1 MTTQDLTFDY
11 VVIGAGSAGCVV
23 AARLIQQNA
32 GSVLLLEA
40 GTRDDN
46 PFHRIPGGVM
56 QVFQKK
62 SWPYMTEPQPN
73 ANGRRMIIAQGKV
86 LGGGSSVNGMIY
98 IRGQRDD
105 YDDWATQWGCTDW
118 RYDDV
123 LPYFMKAEA
132 NESLGPAYHGQTGP
146 LPVSENRY
154 RHPLTAAFIRAG
166 QEMGLSYVNDF
177 NGEVQQGIGYYQTT
191 TRDGE
196 RASTARTYL
205 ASVRDDAKLKV
216 VTGALVH
223 RIRTDAERAVAV
235 EFSEGG
241 NAPVAV
247 RVRREVVVSAGAIG
261 SPKVLMLSGIGP
273 AEQLGALGIDT
284 VAALPVGKNF
294 HDHLHMSVQASIRT
308 PTSLYGENAGLR
320 AMRHFLQ
327 WKCFRSGL
335 LTSNILEGGAF
346 IDTLGTGRPDVQ
358 FHFLPLLDN
367 FDNTPGEKPPASEHG
382 MSVKVGHLQ
391 PKSRGQVG
399 LRSTDP
405 ADLPTIDANFLS
417 DPADLDGQ
425 IRAVQAGL
433 RILSAKA
440 LQAHVKEIVA
450 PARIDPDDRAALE
463 AFVRQDIKTV
473 YHPAGTCRM
482 GTDPRTSVVDQK
494 SLRVHGFANLRVI
507 DCSIC
512 PQVPSGNTNAP
523 AIMIGPGGPDLVP
536 GRCWPRRR
544 PPRRPRRAGRCRRG
558 RVRVTAETRPS
569 ARMPRLRGG
578 SVPRFPS
585 GIWRS
590 RTSPSHC
597 RT

>member
-56 QVFQKK
+56 MVFQKK

-73 ANGRRMIIAQGKV
+73 ANDRRMIIAQGKV

-191 TRDGE
+191 TRNGE

-205 ASVRDDAKLKV
+205 ESVRNDAKLKV

-223 RIRTDAERAVAV
+223 RIKTDSGRAVAV

-241 NAPVAV
+241 NAPVSVHV
-247 RVRREVVVSAGAIG
+247 RNEVVVSAGTIG

-273 AEQLGALGIDT
+273 AEQLAAFGIET

-327 WKCFRSGL
+327 WKWFRSGL

-382 MSVKVGHLQ
+382 LSVKVGHLQ
-391 PKSRGQVG
+391 PKSRGKVE

-405 ADLPTIDANFLS
+405 ADLPRIDANFLS
-417 DPADLDGQ
+417 DPADLEGQ

-433 RILSAKA
+433 RILSAQA
-440 LQAHVKEIVA
+440 LRAHVKDIVA
-450 PARIDPDDRAALE
+450 PARVDPDDLSAIE
-463 AFVRQDIKTV
+463 KFVRQDIKTV

-494 SLRVHGFANLRVI
+494 SLRVHGFSNLRVI

-523 AIMIGPGGPDLVP
+523 AIMIGERGADLLL
-536 GRCWPRRR
+536 GR
-544 PPRRPRRAGRCRRG
+544 
-558 RVRVTAETRPS
+558 
-569 ARMPRLRGG
+569 
-578 SVPRFPS
+578 
-585 GIWRS
+585 
-590 RTSPSHC
+590 
-597 RT
+597 

>member
-1 MTTQDLTFDY
+1 
-11 VVIGAGSAGCVV
+11 
-23 AARLIQQNA
+23 
-32 GSVLLLEA
+32 
-40 GTRDDN
+40 
-46 PFHRIPGGVM
+46 
-56 QVFQKK
+56 
-62 SWPYMTEPQPN
+62 
-73 ANGRRMIIAQGKV
+73 
-86 LGGGSSVNGMIY
+86 MIY

-166 QEMGLSYVNDF
+166 QEMGLRYVNDF

-191 TRDGE
+191 TRNGE
-196 RASTARTYL
+196 RASTAQTYL

-216 VTGALVH
+216 VTGALAH
-223 RIRTDAERAVAV
+223 RIRTDAGRAVAV

-241 NAPVAV
+241 HAPVSV
-247 RVRREVVVSAGAIG
+247 RVRNEVVVSAGAIG

-273 AEQLGALGIDT
+273 AEQLAALGIDT
-284 VAALPVGKNF
+284 VAALPVGRNF

-308 PTSLYGENAGLR
+308 PASLYGENTGAR

-391 PKSRGQVG
+391 PKSRGQVA
-399 LRSTDP
+399 LRSKDP
-405 ADLPTIDANFLS
+405 SDLPRIDANFLS

-425 IRAVQAGL
+425 IRAVQAGQDPVGEG
-433 RILSAKA
+433 AA
-440 LQAHVKEIVA
+440 G
-450 PARIDPDDRAALE
+450 AREGNRRACPCRSGRPTGNRAIRAAGH
-463 AFVRQDIKTV
+463 QDRLSPGRHLQDGYGPADV
-473 YHPAGTCRM
+473 GGRPEDAARSRLLQSARDRLLDLPAGAER
-482 GTDPRTSVVDQK
+482 Q
-494 SLRVHGFANLRVI
+494 H
-507 DCSIC
+507 
-512 PQVPSGNTNAP
+512 Q
-523 AIMIGPGGPDLVP
+523 
-536 GRCWPRRR
+536 
-544 PPRRPRRAGRCRRG
+544 RAGNHDRR
-558 RVRVTAETRPS
+558 TR
-569 ARMPRLRGG
+569 R
-578 SVPRFPS
+578 
-585 GIWRS
+585 
-590 RTSPSHC
+590 
-597 RT
+597 